1 MTATIAPVP
10 FWKRLSDVL
19 LCSLGLVAL
28 APVFLLAAALVRLSS
43 PGPVFY
49 RARRAGYRGAPFDVL
64 KFRTMH
70 LGADA
75 QGAITGKNDP
85 RVFAAGRLLRLF
97 KIDELPQLW
106 NVIRGEMS
114 VVGPR
119 PEDVE
124 IVEECYTAEQ
134 RRVLEL
140 APGLTG
146 LPQVR
151 FFPEF
156 PQPDA
161 SEVDPE
167 RYYREVILPMRLRL
181 DLEYAETRTFWMD
194 ARLILAT
201 IWLIAVKSWVAR
213 LGRPVTAKAPADSEL
228 PA

>member
-1 MTATIAPVP
+1 MTAAIAPVP

-19 LCSLGLVAL
+19 LCSLGLVTL
-28 APVFLLAAALVRLSS
+28 APVFLLAAVMIKLSS

-49 RARRAGYRGAPFDVL
+49 RARRAGYRGMPFDVL

-70 LGADA
+70 IGADA

-85 RVFAAGRLLRLF
+85 RVFSAGRLLRLF

-106 NVIRGEMS
+106 NVMRGEMS

-156 PQPDA
+156 PQRDA

-201 IWLIAVKSWVAR
+201 IWLIAVKSWASR
-213 LGRPVTAKAPADSEL
+213 LGRPVTAKAPADSES